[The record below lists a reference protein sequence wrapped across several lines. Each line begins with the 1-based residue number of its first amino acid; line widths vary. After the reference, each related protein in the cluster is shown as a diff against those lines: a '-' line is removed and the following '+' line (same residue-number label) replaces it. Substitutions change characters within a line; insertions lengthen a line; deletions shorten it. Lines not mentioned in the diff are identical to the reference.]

1 MLTPRTPWPRW
12 LALPSM
18 AVGVLLAA
26 MLGAYLARQSALHAL
41 AEQSTEQMRLH
52 VGALQ
57 ALIDR
62 YRALPTIL
70 ALDPE
75 LRSALASP
83 PDAVQTDR
91 LNRKLER
98 VNDPAGAS
106 TLTLL
111 NAQGL
116 AIAASNWRVPENN
129 VGHDYGFRPYF
140 QQALQQGVGRF
151 YAVGV
156 TTQVP
161 GYFLSEALHDEQGQ
175 TLGVVVVKIELEAL
189 SRSWATGP
197 DAVLVSDAHGV
208 VLLASETRWRYREL
222 LPISPE
228 IRQEIEATQQFAH
241 FPLKPMDRRR
251 LESLGVDGDRVRVYD
266 TGVAGDYLWL
276 SRPMPAEGWTL
287 HLLRDTGPV
296 LRTARLGALIGAG
309 SVLGLILIAL
319 LGQQQLRLARLRQRS
334 RAELESMVRQHAEA
348 LRNAEDGV
356 VVAAE
361 RAAVGQSASLEHLPQ
376 GVSVVDAEQRLVA
389 WNRRY
394 VEIFRCPPELMRVGR
409 PIEDLIR
416 HNLRRGLIA
425 AGADPEEAVQRR
437 LEHLRSGSAY
447 MFERE
452 WADGTVLEIRGN
464 PLPGGGFVTSYAD
477 ITAYRTTA
485 RELRSLAGS
494 LERRIDERTRDL
506 AEAREDAER
515 ANRSKSRFVAA
526 AVHDLLQPLNA
537 ARMFATA
544 LKARQPDPPSLAL
557 AGHIE
562 DALNAQDGILSS
574 LLDIARLEA
583 GTIDTTISD
592 WPLEQLLESLARDFG
607 VLAEARGLRLRRAH
621 SRAVVR
627 SDATLLRRIVQ
638 NFLSNAIRYTA
649 RGSVLLGVR
658 RLPGAVRIEVWDTGC
673 GIAEHQ
679 RAEIFEEFR
688 RLDAAVSDANAR
700 GAGLGLAIVERI
712 ARRLGHEIGLRSW
725 PGRGSVFS
733 VVVPLGDAT
742 AVRLPEPASA
752 QDEGTS
758 SLAGRRILCID
769 DEPLVREASRALLS
783 SWGCVVQALAPN
795 EALADPMLPAPE
807 LLLLDEQ
814 LGEAL
819 RGSALYDQLCARW
832 GQEVPVILATAEQDP
847 ALRSLARAR
856 GWGFLAKPLRPPA
869 LRALIRQLLLRG
881 ARPAEDSA

>member
-1 MLTPRTPWPRW
+1 MLTPRTLWPRW

-26 MLGAYLARQSALHAL
+26 LLGAYLARQSALHEL
-41 AEQSTEQMRLH
+41 AMQSTEQMRLH

-75 LRSALASP
+75 LREALTRP
-83 PDAVQTDR
+83 PDAAQTDR
-91 LNRKLER
+91 LNRKLEQ

-129 VGHDYGFRPYF
+129 VGHEYGFRPYF
-140 QQALQQGVGRF
+140 QQALEHGVGRF

-161 GYFLSEALHDEQGQ
+161 GYFLSEAVYDERGR

-189 SRSWATGP
+189 SRSWATSP
-197 DAVLVSDAHGV
+197 DAVLVSDEHGV

-222 LPISPE
+222 QPISPTV
-228 IRQEIEATQQFAH
+228 RQEIDATQQFAH
-241 FPLKPMDRRR
+241 FSLKPLERRR
-251 LESLGVDGDRVRVYD
+251 LESLGADGDRVRIYD

-276 SRPMPAEGWTL
+276 SRPMPAEGWNL
-287 HLLRDTGPV
+287 HLLRDTAPA
-296 LRTARLGALIGAG
+296 LRAASLGALIGAG
-309 SVLGLILIAL
+309 AMLGLILVGL
-319 LGQQQLRLARLRQRS
+319 LAQQQLRLARLRQRS

-356 VVAAE
+356 VAAAE
-361 RAAVGQSASLEHLPQ
+361 RAAVGQSTSLEHLPQ

-477 ITAYRTTA
+477 ITAYRNTA

-506 AEAREDAER
+506 AIAREDAEQ
-515 ANRSKSRFVAA
+515 ASRSKSRFVAA

-544 LKARQPDPPSLAL
+544 LKARLPDPASLAL
-557 AGHIE
+557 AEHIE
-562 DALNAQDGILSS
+562 EALNAQDGILGS

-583 GTIDTTISD
+583 GTIETSISD
-592 WPLEQLLESLARDFG
+592 WPLDQLLEPLARDFG

-658 RLPGAVRIEVWDTGC
+658 RLRGAVRVEVWDTGC

-679 RAEIFEEFR
+679 RTEIFEEFR
-688 RLDAAVSDANAR
+688 RLDAAVSDAQAR

-733 VVVPLGDAT
+733 VTVPLGDAA
-742 AVRLPEPASA
+742 AVRPAEPAPASEEA
-752 QDEGTS
+752 AS
-758 SLAGRRILCID
+758 SLGGRRILCID

-783 SWGCVVQALAPN
+783 SWGCRVQALGPT
-795 EALADPMLPAPE
+795 EALQDRTLPAPD
-807 LLLLDEQ
+807 LLLLDER
-814 LGEAL
+814 LGETL
-819 RGSALYDQLCARW
+819 RGTALYEQLWARW
-832 GQEVPVILATAEQDP
+832 GHEVPVILATAEREP
-847 ALRSLARAR
+847 ALQALARAR
-856 GWGFLAKPLRPPA
+856 GWGFLSKPLRPPA

-881 ARPAEDSA
+881 AQAGPGSS